1 MIHYALVC
9 EREHEFEGWFRSSAD
24 FEAQAAR
31 GILSCPVCGS
41 SKVTRGLMAPAVS
54 TGRTGEAA
62 PAGETPAPGPSVP
75 AAVPGPAGP
84 APVASL
90 APGEDPRRA
99 LAIEFLRRVRET
111 VLENATYVGDK
122 FAEEAR
128 RIHYGE
134 AEERGIYGEATRAE
148 AEALEEEGIAV
159 AVLPVLPE
167 DRN

>member
-9 EREHEFEGWFRSSAD
+9 EREHEFEGWFRSSSD

-54 TGRTGEAA
+54 TGRTADAAPEPEAA
-62 PAGETPAPGPSVP
+62 APP
-75 AAVPGPAGP
+75 AATGGAAPVP

-90 APGEDPRRA
+90 GPNEDPRRA

-111 VLENATYVGDK
+111 VLENATYVGDT

-134 AEERGIYGEATRAE
+134 AEERGIYGEATREE

-159 AVLPVLPE
+159 TVLPVLPE

>member
-9 EREHEFEGWFRSSAD
+9 EHDHEFEGWFRSSAD
-24 FEAQAAR
+24 FDAQAAR

-41 SKVTRGLMAPAVS
+41 AKVSRALMAPAVS
-54 TGRTGEAA
+54 TGRAA
-62 PAGETPAPGPSVP
+62 EPAPETPAPGPA
-75 AAVPGPAGP
+75 AAVAPTAAPADVP
-84 APVASL
+84 APVAL
-90 APGEDPRRA
+90 APSEDPRRA

>member
-9 EREHEFEGWFRSSAD
+9 EHDHEFEGWFRSSAD
-24 FEAQAAR
+24 FETQAAR

-41 SKVTRGLMAPAVS
+41 AKVSRALMAPAVS
-54 TGRTGEAA
+54 TGRAA
-62 PAGETPAPGPSVP
+62 EPAVETPAPGPAAAAP
-75 AAVPGPAGP
+75 ALAPADVP
-84 APVASL
+84 APVAL
-90 APGEDPRRA
+90 APSEDPRRA

>member
-9 EREHEFEGWFRSSAD
+9 EREHEFEGWFRSSSD
-24 FEAQAAR
+24 FDAQAAR

-41 SKVTRGLMAPAVS
+41 SKVTRGLMAPAVT
-54 TGRTGEAA
+54 TGRTAGPAPAEAPAAA
-62 PAGETPAPGPSVP
+62 PAP
-75 AAVPGPAGP
+75 AAAAPVPAGP
-84 APVASL
+84 APVANL
-90 APGEDPRRA
+90 APGDDPRRA